1 MFLSAHTVDDLIAIR
16 DWLRFLVV
24 RQRIPHLVL
33 GLEFEWAKEE
43 KERKRKMKLIREH
56 IKRIFLRKFISE

>member
-1 MFLSAHTVDDLIAIR
+1 MFLSAQTVDDLIAIR

-43 KERKRKMKLIREH
+43 K
-56 IKRIFLRKFISE
+56 IKVK